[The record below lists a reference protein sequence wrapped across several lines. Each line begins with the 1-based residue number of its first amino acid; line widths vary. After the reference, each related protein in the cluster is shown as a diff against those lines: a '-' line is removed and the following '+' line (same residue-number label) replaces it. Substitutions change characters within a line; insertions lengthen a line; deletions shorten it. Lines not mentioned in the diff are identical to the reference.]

1 ASAIGPGRFAGAKQT
16 GPQKERIGRLAGEVW
31 AEQTKWNTLC
41 VFSAAL
47 SRISLKWLDTPQKK
61 HVEEFVLQPP
71 LVALT
76 SCVSRGLWTMNMG
89 PDQVAMLVG
98 GALLFVVALGLP
110 IYCVVTRRSFKAV
123 LFLFLVA
130 IIMIGF
136 PSITHFKI
144 LGAEVELNRSLAAVE
159 ENPNDSAARD

>member
-1 ASAIGPGRFAGAKQT
+1 
-16 GPQKERIGRLAGEVW
+16 
-31 AEQTKWNTLC
+31 
-41 VFSAAL
+41 
-47 SRISLKWLDTPQKK
+47 
-61 HVEEFVLQPP
+61 
-71 LVALT
+71 
-76 SCVSRGLWTMNMG
+76 MNMG

-98 GALLFVVALGLP
+98 GSLLFVVALGLL

-159 ENPNDSAARD
+159 ENPNDSAARDRLASAVAKVDQQSTLTPQSRATLAKAQWVLGRRDESAANLRSALKVQPKLKVDPSLRALVTPNPH